1 LTNSTKYGIINT
13 ERNEREETIMITA
26 REAREIQA
34 KAVEDKIKRLRET
47 AEKFCENLSEKIV
60 SNSKMEFSNIIV
72 EVPTNTKR
80 EYVMSILRDNGYTV
94 AVLGDG
100 RLNIAW

>member
-1 LTNSTKYGIINT
+1 
-13 ERNEREETIMITA
+13 MITA

-34 KAVEDKIKRLRET
+34 KAVENKIARLRET
-47 AEKFCENLSEKIV
+47 AEKFCESLNEKII
-60 SNSKMEFSNIIV
+60 SNSKLEFSNIIV

-94 AVLGDG
+94 TILGDG

>member
-1 LTNSTKYGIINT
+1 LTNSIKYGIINT

-80 EYVMSILRDNGYTV
+80 EYVMSILRDNGYRVT
-94 AVLGDG
+94 VLGDG
-100 RLNIAW
+100 RLDIAW